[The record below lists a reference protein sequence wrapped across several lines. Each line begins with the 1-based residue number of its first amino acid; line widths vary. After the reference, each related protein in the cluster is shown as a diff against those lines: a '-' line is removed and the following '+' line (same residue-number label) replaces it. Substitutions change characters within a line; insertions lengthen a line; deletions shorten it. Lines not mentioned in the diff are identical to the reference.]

1 MTRSAH
7 IALVILIFTS
17 VVVFGAT
24 TGVRSQDGSLLG
36 SSNRLTFNKD
46 IAPIVFENCA
56 ACHRP
61 GEPAPFSLLSY
72 QDVRKRARQIAV
84 VTESRF
90 MPPWL
95 PEEGHGEFRGQR
107 RLTSD
112 QIAAFR
118 KWVEDGALEGDPDD
132 LPPPVQFTQGWQFG
146 EPDLVVEMAEPY
158 TLPAG
163 DGDVFRS
170 FVIPIPL
177 PTRKYVRALEFRG
190 GNPQIVHHVVMQI
203 DETRSTRYLDEQDPE
218 PGYEGM
224 YAGDASSPDG
234 QFLGWTPGKVPMAA
248 PEGMAWRLEAGSDLL
263 LKLHLLPSGKSEVV
277 RCAVGFYFTEKAP
290 TRIPLGLRLG
300 SHTIDI
306 PAGMKDYT
314 IKDSYELPVDVEVV
328 GVYPHAHYLA
338 RDMKG
343 YATLADGTT
352 RWLIR
357 IKEWD
362 FNWQDEYR
370 FAEPVFLPRGT
381 RLEMEYTYDNSSDN
395 VFNPH
400 HPPRRVVYGPQSSDE
415 MGDLWLQLVPTDS
428 ADLAILKYDF
438 AIKDYQARLDGYKH
452 RIRTTPGDAQ
462 APYGLANMLSAG
474 GKGEE
479 AIRHYRRA
487 LQIKPDFALAYNNL
501 GHVLLAQGRM
511 AEAMKLF
518 RHALR
523 VDPDLALAHNNL
535 GVALLMQGNDEEAV
549 RHFRNALRAW
559 PDFADVHHNLGKA
572 LSLQGS
578 GEEAIGHYRRA
589 LSIKPD
595 SFLVHLSLGNAL
607 ARQGILVEAVAQ
619 YERVLKIQPGHAEAQ
634 KNLKLVR
641 SHLEKNRESSR
652 WRE

>member
-7 IALVILIFTS
+7 LALAILIFQG
-17 VVVFGAT
+17 VVVLGAT
-24 TGVRSQDGSLLG
+24 KRVRSQDASIPG
-36 SSNRLTFNKD
+36 SSDRLTFNKD

-95 PEEGHGEFRGQR
+95 PEEGYGEFRGQR
-107 RLTSD
+107 GLTSD
-112 QIAAFR
+112 QIASLR

-132 LPPPVQFTQGWQFG
+132 LPPPMQFTQGWQFG
-146 EPDLVVEMAEPY
+146 EPDLVIEMAEPY

-163 DGDVFRS
+163 DRDVFRS

-190 GNPQIVHHVVMQI
+190 GNPRIVHHVVMQI

-224 YAGDASSPDG
+224 YSGDARSPDG

-263 LKLHLLPSGKSEVV
+263 LKLHLLPSGKPEVV

-314 IKDSYELPVDVEVV
+314 VKDSFELPVDVEVV

-381 RLEMEYTYDNSSDN
+381 TLEMEYTYDNSSDN

-400 HPPRRVVYGPQSSDE
+400 HPPRRVAFGPQSSDE

-428 ADLAILKYDF
+428 AELAILKRDF
-438 AIKDYQARLDGYKH
+438 AIKDHQARLDGYKH
-452 RIRTTPGDAQ
+452 RTRTTPGDAQ
-462 APYGLANMLSAG
+462 ARYGLANMLSARG
-474 GKGEE
+474 EGEE

-501 GHVLLAQGRM
+501 GRVLLAQRKT

-523 VDPDLALAHNNL
+523 VDPDLSLAHNNL
-535 GVALLMQGNDEEAV
+535 GAALLMQGDNEEAIL
-549 RHFRNALRAW
+549 HFRSALRAW

-578 GEEAIGHYRRA
+578 GEEAIGHYRQA
-589 LSIKPD
+589 VSIKPD
-595 SFLVHLSLGNAL
+595 SFLAHLSLGNAL
-607 ARQGILVEAVAQ
+607 ARQGFFVEAAAQ
-619 YERVLKIQPGHAEAQ
+619 YERVLQIQPGHAKAPKALE
-634 KNLKLVR
+634 NLKLVR
-641 SHLEKNRESSR
+641 SYLEKNR
-652 WRE
+652 

>member
-7 IALVILIFTS
+7 LALVILIFTD
-17 VVVFGAT
+17 VVAFGAT
-24 TGVRSQDGSLLG
+24 TEIRSQEASLPG
-36 SSNRLTFNKD
+36 SSKRLTFNKD
-46 IAPIVFENCA
+46 IAPIVFKNCA

-107 RLTSD
+107 RLTSN

-132 LPPPVQFTQGWQFG
+132 LPSPIQFTQGWQFG

-163 DGDVFRS
+163 DQDVFRS

-177 PTRKYVRALEFRG
+177 PTRKYVKALEFRAG
-190 GNPQIVHHVVMQI
+190 SNPQVVHHAVMQI
-203 DETRSTRYLDEQDPE
+203 DELRSTRYVDEQDPE

-224 YAGDASSPDG
+224 YSGDAISPDG
-234 QFLGWTPGKVPMAA
+234 QFLGWTPGKVPMAS
-248 PEGMAWRLEAGSDLL
+248 PDGMAWRLEAGSDLL
-263 LKLHLLPSGKSEVV
+263 LKLHLLPSGKPEVV
-277 RCAVGFYFTEKAP
+277 RCAVGFYFTEEAP

-300 SHTIDI
+300 SKTINI
-306 PAGMKDYT
+306 PAGKKDYT
-314 IKDSYELPVDVEVV
+314 IKDSYKLPVDVEVV

-343 YATLADGTT
+343 YAKLPDGTTT

-362 FNWQDEYR
+362 FNWQDQYR

-381 RLEMEYTYDNSSDN
+381 KLEMEYTYDNSSDN
-395 VFNPH
+395 VFNPS
-400 HPPRRVVYGPQSSDE
+400 HPPRRVVFGPRSSDE

-428 ADLAILKYDF
+428 ADLAILKRDF
-438 AIKDYQARLDGYKH
+438 AIKEDRARLDGYKH

-462 APYGLANMLSAG
+462 ARFGLANMLSAQ
-474 GKGEE
+474 GERKE
-479 AIRHYRRA
+479 AIRNYRRA
-487 LQIKPDFALAYNNL
+487 VKIKPDFALAYNNL
-501 GHVLLAQGRM
+501 GHLLLAQSRT

-518 RHALR
+518 AQALL

-535 GVALLMQGNDEEAV
+535 GVALLMQGDDEKAI

-589 LSIKPD
+589 VSIKPD
-595 SFLVHLSLGNAL
+595 LFLAHLSLGNAL
-607 ARQGILVEAVAQ
+607 ARQGILVEAVAR
-619 YERVLKIQPGHAEAQ
+619 YERVLEIQPGHAEAQ
-634 KNLKLVR
+634 KNLQLVR
-641 SHLEKNRESSR
+641 SHLEKNR
-652 WRE
+652 